1 MRVPEESLKL
11 LESSLNLTRRNF
23 LKTTAAGTALAGLVS
38 TKDAKAFAYEP
49 YPRDD
54 ELTTVVTSCDHNCG
68 SRHMLVAHKKGD
80 VIVRLSTDDGRYQK
94 DGFFGKD
101 TEAEPQVR
109 ACLRGRSYRARLY
122 SQERLL
128 FPMIRVGA
136 RGEGKFKRAS
146 WDEALGLIAEKMMY
160 IKYNYGPTAI
170 LDQAYAGA
178 SWCAFHKSDQISGL
192 LARFLGIFGCR
203 TVSWSVPSY
212 QGTVFSSTMTYGDTM
227 DGNEDDSFSYAKL
240 IIMWGWN
247 PTYTFH
253 GGNTFYYMRLAKQRG
268 CKFILVD
275 PQYTDA
281 AATYDAQWIPIRP
294 NTDAAMM
301 AGMAYHIFVN
311 NWQDQYFINR
321 FTQGVDQG
329 TMPMWARG
337 GESFKDY
344 IMGFSDGVPKTP
356 EWASQICGVPAE
368 TIKKLA
374 QTYALTKPAAM
385 KASWAPGR
393 TSYGEQYSRM
403 AIALQAITG
412 NIGKLGGSGE
422 GIGKGWHI
430 EGSAVPADRWSSGE
444 YAAGIKSDKWAH
456 CVLNYPNVAREEIGL
471 WPKFDGTDGKIPNIR
486 AIFWQGS
493 NWFNQLTNVNKE
505 REAIKKLD
513 LVVCM
518 DATLTPSG
526 IFADVCLPSATHFER
541 HDVGLPWYKG
551 HYYIHRPKV
560 IEPMGESKTDWQ
572 IFTEL
577 AYRLGYGPVFNPKAT
592 RDYFFYN
599 DAVDEAYLSEW
610 WETKVRHHHHI
621 EMPWEEFKA
630 RGVYKFI
637 LPRPYVA
644 YQDNVE
650 KGVPWN
656 TPSGKVEIFSTQ
668 LATTPDFRRTQYGYY
683 IPPIPKWIEPF
694 EWLGHPLAS
703 KFPFHMVTPHPRWRT
718 HTIFN
723 NIPWLRETYEQEI
736 TINAADAA
744 KKGIKTGDTI
754 EVWNDRGKIVLPAYV
769 TERCM
774 PGVVVVHEG
783 VWMDFDENGVDRAG
797 NPDFL
802 TLDNPSPSG
811 AFAYNTLLVDF
822 KKSDLEHRPGWDK
835 LATARSHVYR
845 RNNT

>member
-1 MRVPEESLKL
+1 
-11 LESSLNLTRRNF
+11 
-23 LKTTAAGTALAGLVS
+23 
-38 TKDAKAFAYEP
+38 
-49 YPRDD
+49 
-54 ELTTVVTSCDHNCG
+54 
-68 SRHMLVAHKKGD
+68 
-80 VIVRLSTDDGRYQK
+80 
-94 DGFFGKD
+94 
-101 TEAEPQVR
+101 
-109 ACLRGRSYRARLY
+109 
-122 SQERLL
+122 
-128 FPMIRVGA
+128 
-136 RGEGKFKRAS
+136 
-146 WDEALGLIAEKMMY
+146 
-160 IKYNYGPTAI
+160 
-170 LDQAYAGA
+170 
-178 SWCAFHKSDQISGL
+178 
-192 LARFLGIFGCR
+192 
-203 TVSWSVPSY
+203 
-212 QGTVFSSTMTYGDTM
+212 
-227 DGNEDDSFSYAKL
+227 
-240 IIMWGWN
+240 
-247 PTYTFH
+247 
-253 GGNTFYYMRLAKQRG
+253 
-268 CKFILVD
+268 
-275 PQYTDA
+275 
-281 AATYDAQWIPIRP
+281 
-294 NTDAAMM
+294 
-301 AGMAYHIFVN
+301 
-311 NWQDQYFINR
+311 
-321 FTQGVDQG
+321 
-329 TMPMWARG
+329 
-337 GESFKDY
+337 
-344 IMGFSDGVPKTP
+344 
-356 EWASQICGVPAE
+356 
-368 TIKKLA
+368 
-374 QTYALTKPAAM
+374 
-385 KASWAPGR
+385 
-393 TSYGEQYSRM
+393 
-403 AIALQAITG
+403 
-412 NIGKLGGSGE
+412 
-422 GIGKGWHI
+422 
-430 EGSAVPADRWSSGE
+430 
-444 YAAGIKSDKWAH
+444 
-456 CVLNYPNVAREEIGL
+456 
-471 WPKFDGTDGKIPNIR
+471 
-486 AIFWQGS
+486 
-493 NWFNQLTNVNKE
+493 
-505 REAIKKLD
+505 
-513 LVVCM
+513 M

-526 IFADVCLPSATHFER
+526 LFADVCLPGATHFER

-599 DAVDEAYLSEW
+599 DAVDEAYLGEW

-630 RGVYKFI
+630 RGVYKFV

-694 EWLGHPLAS
+694 EWLGHPLAQ
-703 KFPFHMVTPHPRWRT
+703 KYPFHMVTPHPRWRT

-736 TINAADAA
+736 TINASDAA

-783 VWMDFDENGVDRAG
+783 VWLDFDENGVDRAG

-845 RNNT
+845 RNST